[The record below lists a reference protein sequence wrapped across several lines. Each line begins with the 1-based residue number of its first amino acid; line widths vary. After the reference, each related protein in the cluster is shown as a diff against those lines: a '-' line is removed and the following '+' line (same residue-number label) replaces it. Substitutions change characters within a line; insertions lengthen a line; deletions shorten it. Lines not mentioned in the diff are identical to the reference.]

1 MERVYETHGDGLTC
15 IKLRHGM
22 IQHHCKN
29 NEIFPWFS
37 RLCLKLS
44 NKLRSLLYG
53 VNAFSPTP
61 ASYLPHPLYL
71 CQGPSTLSYQCSWVQ
86 LGCMIQS
93 QLVVKEFTLVSSK
106 DYDNTFSLVF
116 KLTSLFLSL
125 SEHAPT
131 KYQECFLK
139 SYVFIKKSLCMHGLK
154 QMASSWFKIFF
165 QFCLRFGFYYDIIDL
180 SLFVYCTNIMTMI
193 DSSYLY
199 RRYSCLQQ

>member
-1 MERVYETHGDGLTC
+1 MSPSKAHIFRALNIYSKTRWLGDYVFLMLWLMTGDLMWEWVSLMERVYETHGDGLTC

-71 CQGPSTLSYQCSWVQ
+71 CQGPSTLSYRCSWVQ
-86 LGCMIQS
+86 L
-93 QLVVKEFTLVSSK
+93 V
-106 DYDNTFSLVF
+106 
-116 KLTSLFLSL
+116 
-125 SEHAPT
+125 A
-131 KYQECFLK
+131 
-139 SYVFIKKSLCMHGLK
+139 
-154 QMASSWFKIFF
+154 WFKANW
-165 QFCLRFGFYYDIIDL
+165 L
-180 SLFVYCTNIMTMI
+180 
-193 DSSYLY
+193 
-199 RRYSCLQQ
+199 

>member
-15 IKLRHGM
+15 IKLRYGM

-37 RLCLKLS
+37 R
-44 NKLRSLLYG
+44 YG

-61 ASYLPHPLYL
+61 ASYLPHPLHL

-116 KLTSLFLSL
+116 KLTTLLLKYSFLGSLLGI
-125 SEHAPT
+125 
-131 KYQECFLK
+131 C
-139 SYVFIKKSLCMHGLK
+139 
-154 QMASSWFKIFF
+154 
-165 QFCLRFGFYYDIIDL
+165 
-180 SLFVYCTNIMTMI
+180 
-193 DSSYLY
+193 
-199 RRYSCLQQ
+199 